1 MKLKTYFIKL
11 YSRTF
16 VKAQYWKC
24 IWQCACVRVREICV
38 CWCRN
43 ELGLSTHSLAL
54 DVHFKLVQLQS
65 FCWTKSWVRFRGP
78 HQAVSVSHCR
88 QGWCWKGSCE
98 GSSQGW
104 EQGPRFGGQEPPSGD
119 AQTPGGRIPW
129 ERGSPGAGAAP
140 QPFGTWCERWK
151 WHPARTTGKPCLFV
165 KGRPGAGQLQL
176 GGSAFVWKS
185 APESPPGLQINAPE
199 LLRVPVAVGYTRLA
213 SG

>member
-1 MKLKTYFIKL
+1 M
-11 YSRTF
+11 
-16 VKAQYWKC
+16 
-24 IWQCACVRVREICV
+24 

-129 ERGSPGAGAAP
+129 ERGSRAQGLHRSLLAPG
-140 QPFGTWCERWK
+140 
-151 WHPARTTGKPCLFV
+151 V
-165 KGRPGAGQLQL
+165 S
-176 GGSAFVWKS
+176 GGSDTRRAQR
-185 APESPPGLQINAPE
+185 ESPVCLSKEGQELDNCSWAALPLSESQRRRARQAFRSMLLSCCVYLSLWVIPG
-199 LLRVPVAVGYTRLA
+199 
-213 SG
+213 